1 MHAPNAI
8 LIGDLIASTAA
19 SPADIAAT
27 MQVLQDAAA
36 DLGAGT
42 RFTRFR
48 GDGWQLYL
56 QDPGKS
62 LAACLFLQARL
73 RGHAPLCSRIAVGIA
88 AADMPKT
95 ADLSQAMGPAFTFAG
110 HALDLMPQ
118 GQILALDGDVNTI
131 DGFQKLAFQFSE
143 DRIARWSRDQ
153 ARAMALAIA
162 PKPTPR
168 AEIAQILG
176 VTRQAINARLIA
188 AGYNLL
194 NDARRAFFDHY
205 HSRFHQHP
213 DGRIDYSE
221 QANV

>member
-1 MHAPNAI
+1 MNSPCAI

-36 DLGAGT
+36 ELGAGT
-42 RFTRFR
+42 YFTRFR
-48 GDGWQLYL
+48 GDGWQIYL
-56 QDPGKS
+56 QDPGKC

-73 RGHAPLCSRIAVGIA
+73 RGLAPLSSRIAVGIG

-95 ADLSQAMGPAFTFAG
+95 ADLSQAMGPAFTLAG
-110 HALDLMPQ
+110 HALDNMPP
-118 GQILALDGDVNTI
+118 GQLLAFDGDTI
-131 DGFQKLAFQFSE
+131 TVSRFEKLAFQFTE

-153 ARAMALAIA
+153 ARAMALAMA

-168 AEIAQILG
+168 AEIASLLG

-194 NDARRAFFDHY
+194 NDARNAFFNHY
-205 HSRFHQHP
+205 HSRFHMYS
-213 DGRIDYSE
+213 DGRMDYAE
-221 QANV
+221 DANV